1 MIATFRPHTAGLNQA
16 IASIC
21 WVGLFVPPWLPNKT
35 EHYPLW
41 DDVKFIDWDPH
52 WYSRRVKEAIHIR
65 LQRNNINRDS
75 GIEIPEAWMPTIRQH
90 NSRSLPQRINEGSLF
105 SSDTTNNALD
115 RNPPPMSEV
124 RDSPITN
131 NHGGTNSP
139 TQQIDTIT
147 WWRPAVS
154 GQNVAIKIK
163 VTIVKTNDKLNPV
176 TLLLLHC

>member
-1 MIATFRPHTAGLNQA
+1 MATFRPHTAGLNQA

-90 NSRSLPQRINEGSLF
+90 NSRSLPQRINEGSVF
-105 SSDTTNNALD
+105 SSDTTNNASD

-163 VTIVKTNDKLNPV
+163 VTIGNWRQKIN
-176 TLLLLHC
+176 